1 MTSSWRTYVPN
12 VPDGWSRR
20 GTSSDGHLQV
30 LIFPPSKEQVKRGD
44 FSRRFAICDWGYA
57 RYNTGEPLKKAF
69 GSMLY
74 SSPEIITGT
83 GHFSTA
89 TDIWGLGVILY
100 ALIYATLPFGGKDLR
115 QHIAAAHFSFP
126 AQVPVSPDC
135 KALISAIMKIN
146 PAERLTIDQIRAHPW
161 LTGSRAPLKPILAS
175 VPQSSSSCSPLAS
188 ASSSG
193 ASSSSVS
200 LSGTADSDCASPAQ
214 SAQLSTVC
222 VIANAADPAAPASR
236 APAPKPANNGC
247 WYLDSG
253 DEDLDAV
260 GRQ

>member
-1 MTSSWRTYVPN
+1 
-12 VPDGWSRR
+12 
-20 GTSSDGHLQV
+20 
-30 LIFPPSKEQVKRGD
+30 
-44 FSRRFAICDWGYA
+44 
-57 RYNTGEPLKKAF
+57 
-69 GSMLY
+69 MLY

-115 QHIAAAHFSFP
+115 QHIAAAQFSFP
-126 AQVPVSPDC
+126 PQVPVSPDC

-161 LTGSRAPLKPILAS
+161 LTGSRAPVKPILAS
-175 VPQSSSSCSPLAS
+175 VPHSSSSCSPLAS

-200 LSGTADSDCASPAQ
+200 LSGTADSDCAASPAQ
-214 SAQLSTVC
+214 PATQLSTVC
-222 VIANAADPAAPASR
+222 VASAADPAAPAHR
-236 APAPKPANNGC
+236 APASKPPTNGC

-260 GRQ
+260 VRQ